1 MVDEAIARGLT
12 LRRDLDISR
21 AQCTPTLVCAWV
33 QAILM
38 CGKMALQRDPVVSRA
53 LAATDKN
60 SGTTEVATGVR
71 PDRKHGK

>member
-1 MVDEAIARGLT
+1 MHTNVGVRVGASNFNVR
-12 LRRDLDISR
+12 
-21 AQCTPTLVCAWV
+21 
-33 QAILM
+33 
-38 CGKMALQRDPVVSRA
+38 KMALQRDPVVSRA